1 MKTLA
6 DDRRK
11 AEILRRLN
19 AVRPDSAR
27 QWGQMSAHQMV
38 CHLSDSFRMAIGER
52 NVSEASGPLQRTV
65 VKWIAL
71 FLPMRWPTGITTRP
85 EIDQVLSGTCPGDFA
100 TDVAELEALVD
111 LVTTRKGT
119 VKWAKTHPIF
129 GRMSESAWL
138 RWAYLHMDHHLR
150 QFGA

>member
-6 DDRRK
+6 RAGDK
-11 AEILRRLN
+11 AEILERLRQL
-19 AVRPDSAR
+19 RPDSTR
-27 QWGQMSAHQMV
+27 RWGRMSPHQTV
-38 CHLSDSFRMAIGER
+38 CHLADSFRGVTGQR
-52 NVSEASGPLQRTV
+52 RVSMASGVAQRTM

-71 FLPMRWPTGITTRP
+71 YLPVPWPAGVRTRP
-85 EIDQVLSGTCPGDFA
+85 EVDQELEGTRPVDFA
-100 TDVAELEALVD
+100 ADVAELEALVEHITAGHAD
-111 LVTTRKGT
+111 WQV
-119 VKWAKTHPIF
+119 HPIF